1 MRLVVE
7 FEVEVPDQYVD
18 VDQLMRALKDEHPSP
33 GSLVADW
40 FGDRARGTVS
50 AVIPGRG
57 RAEMRWYKG
66 KWSLR

>member
-18 VDQLMRALKDEHPSP
+18 VDQLMRALRDECPTP

-40 FGDRARGTVS
+40 FGDRAKGYVAAIKRGE
-50 AVIPGRG
+50 

-66 KWSLR
+66 KWTIR